1 MEIKVTQEQGS
12 VPVAVMH
19 ISGSISLDEPLEQ
32 KAQELY
38 DAGSRYLVIDLGDV
52 DFLGSVGL
60 RAIHN
65 IYNLMRGEKTEEE
78 KHAIQEGIREGAYKS
93 NHLKLLNPNE
103 NVLKVL
109 TTTGYDMFIEIHKDL
124 GEAVASFQAE

>member
-19 ISGSISLDEPLEQ
+19 ISGSISLNEPLEQ

-38 DAGSRYLVIDLGDV
+38 DAGSRYLVIDLGNV
-52 DFLGSVGL
+52 DFLGSIGL

-65 IYNLMRGEKTEEE
+65 IYDLIRGEKTEEE
-78 KHAIQEGIREGAYKS
+78 KHAIQEGIREGVYKS

-109 TTTGYDMFIEIHKDL
+109 TTTGYDIFIEIHKDL

>member
-1 MEIKVTQEQGS
+1 MEIKISQEQGS

-19 ISGSISLDEPLEQ
+19 ISGSISSNEPLEQ

-38 DAGSRYLVIDLGDV
+38 DAGSRYLLIDLSEV
-52 DFLGSVGL
+52 DFMGSIGL

-78 KHAIQEGIREGAYKS
+78 EHAIQESIREGAYKS

-103 NVLKVL
+103 DVLKVL

-124 GEAVASFQAE
+124 GKVVASFQAE